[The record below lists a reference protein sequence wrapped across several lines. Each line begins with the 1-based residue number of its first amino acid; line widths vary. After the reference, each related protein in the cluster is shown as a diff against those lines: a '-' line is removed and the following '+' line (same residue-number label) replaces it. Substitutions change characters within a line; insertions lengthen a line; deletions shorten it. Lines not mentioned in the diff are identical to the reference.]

1 MTIAT
6 GFFSRRIRA
15 GFSVALRTA
24 VPGDLEIVYS
34 AEVLAFRSKSGK
46 CFAVLTGRIVQT
58 LRPLRT
64 VTITIAGQ
72 QITAPTQP
80 GPDAQA
86 ILDALPGH

>member
-1 MTIAT
+1 MAKSDLAARPIFHRTRDSIEAHLTIVFTAL
-6 GFFSRRIRA
+6 A
-15 GFSVALRTA
+15 VARHLQT
-24 VPGDLEIVYS
+24 
-34 AEVLAFRSKSGK
+34 
-46 CFAVLTGRIVQT
+46 LTGLSIKKIVQT